1 MKIENIDRPWMKKGQ
16 TRYND
21 RSYYST
27 PHWKSLREQHR
38 KGFTDVN
45 GYRLSNMY
53 CVECFKE
60 YNIRL
65 PASTC
70 DHIIPREDGGKDE
83 LSNLQTLCTHHDA
96 IKGANQKNAKYAKK

>member
-1 MKIENIDRPWMKKGQ
+1 MKIEEIQRPWMKKGQ

-27 PHWKSLREQHR
+27 PHWKALRDQHR

-60 YNIRL
+60 HKIKL
-65 PASTC
+65 PASIA
-70 DHIIPREDGGKDE
+70 DHIIQREEGGKDE
-83 LSNLQTLCTHHDA
+83 LSNLQTLCDHHHNA
-96 IKGANQKNAKYAKK
+96 KSAREKNQKYKK